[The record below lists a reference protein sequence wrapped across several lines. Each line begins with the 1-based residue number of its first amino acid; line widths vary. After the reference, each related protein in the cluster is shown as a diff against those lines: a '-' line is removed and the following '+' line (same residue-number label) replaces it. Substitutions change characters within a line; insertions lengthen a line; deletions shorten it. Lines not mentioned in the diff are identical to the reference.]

1 MSTKQVKGGVCVH
14 SDNSTEEY
22 HFSFTCPKCTY
33 RGNRT
38 HDSNYVTS
46 TTVDAHGNRYRSW
59 SESDR
64 YPERCRE
71 CNRQARR
78 HSRMVNR
85 LSKIWRISYDLSN
98 RDYARPKLI
107 TFALPS
113 IITFSPEP
121 DSELQNLKALLPRAR
136 KLLQKDWRI
145 LGGVYV
151 PEVTTR
157 AYEFMGTT
165 SYKHHAHV
173 HMVAIAP
180 FLPRKS
186 LLRFSECLLPLGL
199 GRINYVAPS
208 GHWKSAKR
216 KVASYISKYLC
227 KDGRRASS
235 FGIYRGYVFEDSRST
250 QPSTS
255 QDSSAKI

>member
-1 MSTKQVKGGVCVH
+1 MSEH
-14 SDNSTEEY
+14 F
-22 HFSFTCPKCTY
+22 FSFTCDNCTY

-38 HDSNYVTS
+38 HDTNYVT
-46 TTVDAHGNRYRSW
+46 TKTVDGLGNSYRSW

-71 CNRQARR
+71 CSRQAKR
-78 HSRMVNR
+78 HTRMVNR
-85 LSKIWRISYDLSN
+85 LDKVWQISYEQE
-98 RDYARPKLI
+98 RRYQRPKLI

-113 IITFSPEP
+113 IITFFEEP
-121 DSELQNLKALLPRAR
+121 HNELALLKSKIPAAR
-136 KLLQKDWRI
+136 KILMDHGI

-157 AYEFMGTT
+157 SYEFMGTRC
-165 SYKHHAHV
+165 YKHHAHI

-180 FLPRKS
+180 FVHKS
-186 LLRFSECLLPLGL
+186 KLKDFCSILQPIGL

-208 GHWKSAKR
+208 GNWKKAKQ

-227 KDGRRASS
+227 KEGRRTSS
-235 FGIYRGYVFEDSRST
+235 FGIYRGW
-250 QPSTS
+250 
-255 QDSSAKI
+255 SANKKQS